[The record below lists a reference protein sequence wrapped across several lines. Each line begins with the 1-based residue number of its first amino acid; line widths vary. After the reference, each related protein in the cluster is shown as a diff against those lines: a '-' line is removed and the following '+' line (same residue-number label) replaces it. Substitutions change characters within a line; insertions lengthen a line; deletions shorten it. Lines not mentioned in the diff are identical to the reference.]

1 MLCANAVKGTWSI
14 DENEKCL
21 TLVRGSLFS
30 SHIQPAHRS
39 PDILNSH
46 IKKSHKKDYISGYE
60 ALDK

>member
-1 MLCANAVKGTWSI
+1 M
-14 DENEKCL
+14 DEKCW

-60 ALDK
+60 DP